1 MNKTLI
7 TLFCCCC
14 CLAAT
19 AQSKNSLLRNL
30 EKNAPDSFLVRFKT
44 TKGNFD
50 VKVYKDWS
58 PIGATRFYQLV
69 KAHYYTNMYV
79 FRSTEKYAQFGIQ
92 NDSALN
98 SFMDK
103 KTIKDELTTQ
113 SNQRAVMAF
122 ATGGIDNRTVHI
134 FINKID
140 NRRLDTMAH
149 SKGFP
154 PFGRVE
160 KGMEVVDQF
169 YGAYKDTI
177 TFKYQDSVMKY
188 GNKYLEK
195 HFPGLDKI
203 KKARLKH

>member
-1 MNKTLI
+1 MIKPLI
-7 TLFCCCC
+7 TLLLCCS
-14 CLAAT
+14 CLLSFG
-19 AQSKNSLLRNL
+19 QSKRRIEKNL
-30 EKNAPDSFLVRFKT
+30 SKNAPDSFLVRFKT

-50 VKVYKDWS
+50 VRVYKDWA

-69 KAHYYTNMYV
+69 KSHYYTNMYL

-92 NDSALN
+92 NDTALN
-98 SFMDK
+98 RFMDH
-103 KTIKDELTTQ
+103 KTIKDELATH
-113 SNQRAVMAF
+113 SNQRGAMAF
-122 ATGGIDNRTVHI
+122 ATGGIDNRTVHVY
-134 FINKID
+134 INKID

-154 PFGRVE
+154 PFGRVV

-177 TFKYQDSVMKY
+177 TFKFQDSVMKH
-188 GNKYLEK
+188 GNKYLEA

-203 KKARLKH
+203 KKARIRH